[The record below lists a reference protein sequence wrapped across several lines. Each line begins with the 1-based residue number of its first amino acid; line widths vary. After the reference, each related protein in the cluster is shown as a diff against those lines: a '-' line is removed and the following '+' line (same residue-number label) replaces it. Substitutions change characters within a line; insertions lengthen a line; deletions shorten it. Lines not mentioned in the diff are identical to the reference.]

1 MNVVD
6 IRSIRRH
13 LDSIRGVLTEAESTE
28 LDRLMQRHDRATAL
42 EVHAE
47 AAVSTV
53 AETVAASLSADAD
66 DADLI
71 AAAAKVPNPASLKL
85 VAARVA
91 RAAEREARGLVTAKR
106 ADLIKMLNDELDAV
120 RKAAAKLLPTV
131 LPIANASDAIRA
143 GKAKEWASVEDLH
156 AEHEALKREIDKLRF
171 DGLLP
176 SFKRDEGHSSW
187 RHPASE
193 PGYYDRSAFRRFAED
208 IERHAYVPADQAEVD
223 QVRAADEKA
232 DAHVR

>member
-1 MNVVD
+1 MSID
-6 IRSIRRH
+6 IRAIRRH
-13 LDSIRGVLTEAESTE
+13 LDSIRGVLTDDEIAE
-28 LDRLMQRHDRATAL
+28 LDRLMQKHDRATAL

-106 ADLIKMLNDELDAV
+106 ADLIAMLNGELDAV

-143 GKAKEWASVEDLH
+143 GKAKEWAAVEDLH
-156 AEHEALKREIDKLRF
+156 QEHQGLRREIDKLRF

-176 SFKRDEGHSSW
+176 SFKNDEGYSTW
-187 RHPASE
+187 RHPETEA
-193 PGYYDRSAFRRFAED
+193 GYYNRSAFQQFAED
-208 IERHAYVPADQAEVD
+208 INRHAYVPVDQSVVD
-223 QVRAADEKA
+223 QVRSTL
-232 DAHVR
+232 R

>member
-1 MNVVD
+1 MSID
-6 IRSIRRH
+6 IRAIRRH
-13 LDSIRGVLTEAESTE
+13 LDSIRGVLTDDESAE
-28 LDRLMQRHDRATAL
+28 LDRLMQKHDRATAL

-91 RAAEREARGLVTAKR
+91 RAAEREARNLVTAKR
-106 ADLIKMLNDELDAV
+106 SDLIKMLNDELDAV

-143 GKAKEWASVEDLH
+143 GKAKEWAAAEDLH
-156 AEHEALKREIDKLRF
+156 AEHQGLRREVDRLRF

-176 SFKRDEGHSSW
+176 SFKNDDGYSTW
-187 RHPASE
+187 RHPETEA
-193 PGYYDRSAFRRFAED
+193 GYYNRSAFQQFAED
-208 IERHAYVPADQAEVD
+208 VNRHAYVPVSQAEVD
-223 QVRAADEKA
+223 QVRAADQKA
-232 DAHVR
+232 SHVG

>member
-1 MNVVD
+1 MSID
-6 IRSIRRH
+6 IRAIRRH
-13 LDSIRGVLTEAESTE
+13 LDSLRGVLTDDESAE
-28 LDRLMQRHDRATAL
+28 LDRLMQKHDRATAL

-91 RAAEREARGLVTAKR
+91 RAAEREARNLVTAKR
-106 ADLIKMLNDELDAV
+106 PELIKMLNDELDAV
-120 RKAAAKLLPTV
+120 RKAATKLLPSV
-131 LPIANASDAIRA
+131 LPVANASDAIRA
-143 GKAKEWASVEDLH
+143 GKAKEWAAVEDLH
-156 AEHEALKREIDKLRF
+156 AEHQALRREIDKLRF

-176 SFKRDEGHSSW
+176 SFNNDDGYSSW
-187 RHPASE
+187 HHPASE
-193 PGYYDRSAFRRFAED
+193 PGYFDRPAFRRFAED
-208 IERHAYVPADQAEVD
+208 INRHAYVPAEKAEVD
-223 QVRAADEKA
+223 KARAADQKA

>member
-1 MNVVD
+1 MTVD

-13 LDSIRGVLTEAESTE
+13 LDSLRGVLTDDESAE
-28 LDRLMQRHDRATAL
+28 LDRLMQKHDRATAL
-42 EVHAE
+42 EVHADS
-47 AAVSTV
+47 AVQTV
-53 AETVAASLSADAD
+53 AESVAASLPTDAT

-71 AAAAKVPNPASLKL
+71 DAAAKVPNPASLKL

-91 RAAEREARGLVTAKR
+91 RATEREARGLVTAKR

-156 AEHEALKREIDKLRF
+156 AEHQALRREVDALRT
-171 DGLLP
+171 DGFLP
-176 SFKRDEGHSSW
+176 SFKGHDGYGIW
-187 RHPASE
+187 HHPEAA
-193 PGYYDRSAFRRFAED
+193 PGYSNRSAFQKFAED
-208 IERHAYVPADQAEVD
+208 IERHAYVPGDQAEVD
-223 QVRAADEKA
+223 KARAADQKA